1 MPDKRSVPYRRP
13 GSLVY
18 YLDVP
23 QPDGSAS
30 VVCLDTTELAEAWR
44 LASEHTAAAAAT
56 HPPLPQPEQT
66 ALQSHPVAPC
76 RILPG
81 SVHWALAEHIH
92 RRAPDL
98 ASATCGIYVGQAG
111 TLARLLGERLML
123 SLTHD
128 DIQQYAQRRVSEG
141 VAKETVRKELVLL
154 RSALRTAFFLGHQ
167 VPDLLLLFPKL
178 AAHYVP
184 RQRWLTPEQFFAL
197 VELLQPH
204 RRRYLYVACYTGGRR
219 SELEALLTSDIDWH
233 RGSIHLRGAKTVKAA
248 RQVPLHPH
256 LAAFLR
262 VDLVPGESRMLQPW
276 ANVCR
281 DLAAHCAT
289 LGILPVTPNDL
300 RRTFG
305 SWLVQSN
312 VSAHIVAKLMGH
324 TTEKMVNLVYGQL
337 DDQAL
342 RQAVNTLPVP
352 QETP

>member
-1 MPDKRSVPYRRP
+1 MPDQRNVPYRRT

-18 YLDVP
+18 HLDV
-23 QPDGSAS
+23 QKPDGA
-30 VVCLDTTELAEAWR
+30 VRTLCLDTTELEEAWR
-44 LASEHTAAAAAT
+44 IAAQHAAAAAAA
-56 HPPLPQPEQT
+56 HPPLPQSEQA
-66 ALQSHPVAPC
+66 ALQLHPLVAA
-76 RILPG
+76 RIPPS

-92 RRAPDL
+92 RRSPDL
-98 ASATCGIYVGQAG
+98 AAATRGIYAGQAG
-111 TLARLLGERLML
+111 TLARLLGERSMI

-128 DIQQYAQRRVSEG
+128 DIQQYAQRRISEG

-154 RSALRTAFFLGHQ
+154 RSALRTAFFIGHQ

-197 VELLQPH
+197 VELLLPH

-219 SELEALLTSDIDWH
+219 SELEALLCSDIDWR
-233 RGSIHLRGAKTVKAA
+233 RGTVHLRGTKTEKAA

-262 VDLVPGESRMLQPW
+262 SELVPGESRVLPPW
-276 ANVCR
+276 PNVCR
-281 DLAAHCAT
+281 DLATHCEA

-342 RQAVNTLPVP
+342 RNAVDTLPTP